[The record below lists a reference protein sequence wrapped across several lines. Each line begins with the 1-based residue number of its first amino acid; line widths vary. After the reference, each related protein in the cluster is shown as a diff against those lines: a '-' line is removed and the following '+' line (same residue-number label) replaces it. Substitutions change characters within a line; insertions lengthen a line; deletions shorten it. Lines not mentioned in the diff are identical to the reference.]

1 MTVDI
6 IERTARSAGIGT
18 AELNELL
25 ADVSA
30 YVAGPGERW
39 AERIERT
46 GEVPEELWTEL
57 RERGYL
63 SLAAPVEYGGRGVSF
78 PQWMQL
84 MEIFARSHGSL
95 RMIVHVVN
103 GTWRAM
109 DEFATPEQRARFV
122 LPSIEGRIKV
132 AFTLTEP
139 GAGSGADIRATVERS
154 GDRYLLS
161 GVKHLITFGVRCD
174 HWLVTARLAG
184 SSGHEGTV
192 ALMVP
197 RDSAGVTVVDTSDTM
212 GVTGTDHAHLTFDR
226 TPVPVANRL
235 GEEGQGLAVALGG
248 FLTPSRISVAMS
260 CVGLAR
266 RAQELAVNYARE
278 RTTFGKPLTSRQ
290 AIQFMLAENEAE
302 IEAAKQ
308 LVLHGARAWED
319 DDPAAAMLSSMAKMI
334 AVDMLGRVTDKAL
347 QVHGGSGYWK
357 TSPIERVYRDARAQR
372 FEEGTNEAQKS
383 VVFREMQARWEGA
396 R

>member
-6 IERTARSAGIGT
+6 TERTVRSAGIGS
-18 AELNELL
+18 AEL
-25 ADVSA
+25 ADLIADTTA

-39 AERIERT
+39 ADRIERT
-46 GEVPEELWTEL
+46 REVPEALWTEL
-57 RERGYL
+57 SDRGYL

-78 PQWMQL
+78 PQWIQL

-95 RMIVHVVN
+95 RMILHVVN

-109 DEFATPEQRARFV
+109 DEFATPAQRARFV
-122 LPSIEGRIKV
+122 LPSIAGQIKV
-132 AFTLTEP
+132 AVTLTEP
-139 GAGSGADIRATVERS
+139 GAGSGADVKSTVERS
-154 GDRYLLS
+154 GDHYLLS
-161 GVKHLITFGVRCD
+161 GVKHMITFGMRCD
-174 HWLVTARLAG
+174 YWLTTARLAG
-184 SSGHEGTV
+184 SNGHEGTV

-226 TPVPVANRL
+226 TPVPIGNRL
-235 GEEGQGLAVALGG
+235 GAEGQGLAVAHGG

-278 RTTFGKPLTSRQ
+278 RTTFGKPLTARQ
-290 AIQFMLAENEAE
+290 AVQFMLAENETE
-302 IEAAKQ
+302 IEAAKA
-308 LVLHGARAWED
+308 LVMRGASAWED
-319 DDPAAAMLSSMAKMI
+319 DDPAAPMLSSMAKLV
-334 AVDMLGRVTDKAL
+334 AVDMLTRVTDRAL
-347 QVHGGSGYWK
+347 QIHGGSGYWK
-357 TSPIERVYRDARAQR
+357 TSAIERVYRDARAQR

-383 VVFREMQARWEGA
+383 VVFREMQARWKDA